1 MDEQERIEQQT
12 SEEAVNNE
20 PMTLDEAL
28 AAARAEVEAR
38 GGKISEADLFHG
50 DFGRAETPQSAE
62 EAPVQEEATSEEV
75 PTEEAPVQ
83 TEEVVPEQV
92 GTGEL
97 YALRQQI
104 AQQNAAMQAMQAQL
118 MQAQQAMQGMQQQ
131 VQETNNVAAQEVV
144 SEMMTP
150 PTFDVASIMYAS
162 EEEQRAASQR
172 FVDDTMKYTR
182 QEIMKELQPVL
193 NDFNA
198 READVQR
205 RNVKDVYRN
214 NAQYA
219 GFQDREA
226 WMEQILDKNPEL
238 KGLPLNKQY
247 EIAYLITQGVD
258 AVKAR
263 DNPPPAPAPK
273 TIDLRIADAE
283 GDEELMRAL
292 EERRVRNIAQSQKEL
307 PPNLVAGG
315 GTSRVGLN
323 VPDEPTDFD
332 MAREGAFNFL
342 RGRK

>member
-1 MDEQERIEQQT
+1 MDEQERVEQV
-12 SEEAVNNE
+12 EETTNNE

-38 GGKISEADLFHG
+38 E
-50 DFGRAETPQSAE
+50 SAQ
-62 EAPVQEEATSEEV
+62 EAPVQEEAVVEEAPAEEV
-75 PTEEAPVQ
+75 PAQ
-83 TEEVVPEQV
+83 TEEVVPEQDAATV
-92 GTGEL
+92 PEQSGMGEL
-97 YALRQQI
+97 DMLRQQL
-104 AQQNAAMQAMQAQL
+104 AQQNAAMQQMQAQL

-131 VQETNNVAAQEVV
+131 VQETNQSAAQEVV
-144 SEMMTP
+144 TEMMTP

-162 EEEQRAASQR
+162 EEEQRAASQK

-205 RNVKDVYRN
+205 RNAKDIYRN

-226 WMEQILDKNPEL
+226 WMEQILEKNPEL
-238 KGLPLNKQY
+238 KNLPMNKQY

-273 TIDLRIADAE
+273 TIDQ
-283 GDEELMRAL
+283 
-292 EERRVRNIAQSQKEL
+292 N
-307 PPNLVAGG
+307 
-315 GTSRVGLN
+315 T
-323 VPDEPTDFD
+323 
-332 MAREGAFNFL
+332 
-342 RGRK
+342 